1 MDVRPPGSPVL
12 AIVWVSVHTVD
23 LEPGQVSGIEWATI
37 GSHIIIPMETRNRS
51 IWCPCPKGSRRS
63 KVKLERSWNQDPLT
77 FNLGTHG
84 RVKMCY
90 FFKMFPNLFKL
101 RIGFLNLGTS

>member
-63 KVKLERSWNQDPLT
+63 KVKLERSWNQDRSLSAVAWALKPGNLEESQTLGWFYWSPLT
-77 FNLGTHG
+77 
-84 RVKMCY
+84 V
-90 FFKMFPNLFKL
+90 
-101 RIGFLNLGTS
+101 